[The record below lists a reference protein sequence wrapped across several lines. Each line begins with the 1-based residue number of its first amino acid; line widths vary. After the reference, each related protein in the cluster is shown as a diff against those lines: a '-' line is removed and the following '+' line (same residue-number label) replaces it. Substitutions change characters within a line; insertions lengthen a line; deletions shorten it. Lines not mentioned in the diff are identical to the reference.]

1 MDRKNRSIDKKQGK
15 IDDANALG
23 NTKKATR
30 KQRSLDNKKARLADK
45 GKLDQK
51 YMSDLSG
58 AEKPKEESPVPY
70 TSRIQASAQYN
81 KHK

>member
-1 MDRKNRSIDKKQGK
+1 MFSSRSIDKKQAK

-30 KQRSLDNKKARLADK
+30 KQRSLDNKKARLSDK
-45 GKLDQK
+45 GKLDAK
-51 YMSDLSG
+51 YMSNLSG

-70 TSRIQASAQYN
+70 TSRIQASAKYR
-81 KHK
+81 K